1 MGRSLLE
8 ADTGKHAADT
18 SFWVPQLTPASK
30 EVVAK
35 PDETVRC
42 PFSNAPLKLKQLYP
56 VKFHRADDSGGPDVA
71 KSASER
77 YMCPLTQK
85 ARANMLPLRRD
96 LLCVSCASSSMQ
108 CQLARATMR
117 M

>member
-35 PDETVRC
+35 PDEVVRC
-42 PFSNAPLKLKQLYP
+42 PFSNAPLKLKQ
-56 VKFHRADDSGGPDVA
+56 
-71 KSASER
+71 
-77 YMCPLTQK
+77 
-85 ARANMLPLRRD
+85 AR
-96 LLCVSCASSSMQ
+96 V
-108 CQLARATMR
+108 
-117 M
+117 

>member
-1 MGRSLLE
+1 MGTC
-8 ADTGKHAADT
+8 DG
-18 SFWVPQLTPASK
+18 Q
-30 EVVAK
+30 VVAK

-85 ARANMLPLRRD
+85 ARANMLPL
-96 LLCVSCASSSMQ
+96 LLFYTWH
-108 CQLARATMR
+108 AT
-117 M
+117 